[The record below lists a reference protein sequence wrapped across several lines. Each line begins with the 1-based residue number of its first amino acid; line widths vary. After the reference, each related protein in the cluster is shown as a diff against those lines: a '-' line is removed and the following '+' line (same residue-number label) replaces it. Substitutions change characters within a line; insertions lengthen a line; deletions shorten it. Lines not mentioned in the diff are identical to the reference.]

1 MKEMLRAINKH
12 RNCENFQSQNVVRN
26 FWKTFSILDCL
37 GHIEAAW
44 QEITETTLNRS
55 WSKLLPEIVVN
66 PRQPTEKS
74 TPYQEIIQG
83 VVNISREISGQG
95 FEDVEESEILDLVLP
110 GSEVLTV
117 EEVVEIAAGN
127 GDTDSDKKEERELD
141 TFHSKS
147 LIKIINLIQSGID
160 EAMSEDQNMTRCLRF
175 KQHCDAALQVY
186 EELYKDYVRS
196 MKQSRIT
203 HFFKQ

>member
-1 MKEMLRAINKH
+1 M
-12 RNCENFQSQNVVRN
+12 
-26 FWKTFSILDCL
+26 
-37 GHIEAAW
+37 
-44 QEITETTLNRS
+44 
-55 WSKLLPEIVVN
+55 N

-83 VVNISREISGQG
+83 VVTISREISGQG
-95 FEDVEESEILDLVLP
+95 FKDVEESEILDLVLP
-110 GSEVLTV
+110 GSEVLSV

-127 GDTDSDKKEERELD
+127 GDTDSDQKEEEELD

-147 LIKIINLIQSGID
+147 LIKIINFIQSGID
-160 EAMSEDQNMTRCLRF
+160 EAMSKDQNMTRCLRF
-175 KQHCDAALQVY
+175 KQYCDAALQVY

-203 HFFKQ
+203 NFFKQ